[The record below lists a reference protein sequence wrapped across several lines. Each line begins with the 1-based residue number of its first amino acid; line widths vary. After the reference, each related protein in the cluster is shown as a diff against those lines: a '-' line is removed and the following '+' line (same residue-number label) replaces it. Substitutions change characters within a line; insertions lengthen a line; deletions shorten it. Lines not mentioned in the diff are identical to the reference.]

1 MADLETKIE
10 NRIATL
16 TINRPEARNAVTR
29 EMWAD
34 IRDHL
39 QAFADN
45 DDVGVVVLTG
55 AGDKAFSAGGDV
67 KDMAARLSNPE
78 PDRIDE
84 QVAYIQEIVAAS
96 RLLHT
101 MPKVTIGAINGAAAG
116 AGLSMALACDLRIMA
131 DDAKM
136 TTAFANIALSGDFG
150 GAYFLSQLVGQAK
163 ARELFY
169 LAPTLSGTEAA
180 DMGIVNFLAKRAEFP
195 GAVQKIA
202 RQIADGPT
210 SIFTSMKANFHL
222 AETATLDEYL
232 KVEAERMA
240 HAFHTEDHRE
250 AAMAF
255 VAKRKPVF
263 KGR

>member
-1 MADLETKIE
+1 MADLETTIE

-16 TINRPEARNAVTR
+16 TINRPDARNAVTR
-29 EMWAD
+29 FMWAD

-39 QAFADN
+39 QAFADD

-55 AGDKAFSAGGDV
+55 SGDKAFSAGGDV
-67 KDMAARLSNPE
+67 KDMAARLGNPE
-78 PDRIDE
+78 PEKIDE
-84 QVAYIQEIVAAS
+84 QVSYIQEIVAAS

-101 MPKVTIGAINGAAAG
+101 MPKVTIAAINGAAAG
-116 AGLSMALACDLRIMA
+116 AGLSLALACDLRIMA
-131 DDAKM
+131 EDAKL

-150 GAYFLSQLVGQAK
+150 GGFFLSKLVGQAK

-169 LAPTLSGTEAA
+169 LAPTLTGREAA
-180 DMGIVNFLAKRAEFP
+180 DMGVVNFAAPRDGFADAVAKTA
-195 GAVQKIA
+195 AKIA
-202 RQIADGPT
+202 SGPT
-210 SIFTSMKANFHL
+210 SIFADMKANFHL

-232 KVEAERMA
+232 HVEAERMA

-255 VAKRKPVF
+255 VQKRTPVF

>member
-10 NRIATL
+10 NRVATL
-16 TINRPEARNAVTR
+16 TINRPEARNAVTSG
-29 EMWAD
+29 MWAE

-67 KDMAARLSNPE
+67 KDMAARLTNPE
-78 PDRIDE
+78 PQKIDE
-84 QVAYIQEIVAAS
+84 QIAYIQEIVAAS

-116 AGLSMALACDLRIMA
+116 AGLSLALACDLRIMV
-131 DDAKM
+131 DDAKL

-150 GAYFLSQLVGQAK
+150 GGYFLSQLVGQAK

-169 LAPTLSGTEAA
+169 LAPTLTGAEAA
-180 DMGIVNFLAKRAEFP
+180 EMGVVNKAVARADFA
-195 GAVQKIA
+195 GALD
-202 RQIADGPT
+202 QIAQQIANGPT
-210 SIFTSMKANFHL
+210 SVFTSMKANFHL
-222 AETATLDEYL
+222 AETANLDEYL
-232 KVEAERMA
+232 KIEAERMA
-240 HAFHTEDHRE
+240 RSFHSEDHRE
-250 AAMAF
+250 AALAF